1 MSKKEKQL
9 QQPKEELTADELKG
23 VNGAEGIFQTSP
35 PASEQEQLN
44 AELAQ
49 EGGMMG
55 GIWTINSDAGF
66 IWCQHTEYLFHFLGG
81 HKKWGGSTLA
91 LLFFYACSSVVR
103 NDATT
108 LF

>member
-23 VNGAEGIFQTSP
+23 VNGAQGIFQTSP

-55 GIWTINSDAGF
+55 GI
-66 IWCQHTEYLFHFLGG
+66 
-81 HKKWGGSTLA
+81 
-91 LLFFYACSSVVR
+91 
-103 NDATT
+103 
-108 LF
+108 

>member
-23 VNGAEGIFQTSP
+23 VNGAEGIFQTFP
-35 PASEQEQLN
+35 PASEQQQLN

-55 GIWTINSDAGF
+55 GI
-66 IWCQHTEYLFHFLGG
+66 
-81 HKKWGGSTLA
+81 
-91 LLFFYACSSVVR
+91 
-103 NDATT
+103 
-108 LF
+108 